1 MNRIICLII
10 SLVGYCGL
18 WASPVVVEV
27 SPQPGN
33 DNQNMIA
40 SIEKASLYKGKPVV
54 IKLHPGVYDFSRSE
68 SQEKLY
74 YVSRIGESQSG
85 KAYCFVAEGSGEC
98 ND

>member
-40 SIEKASLYKGKPVV
+40 SIEKVSLYKGKPVV
-54 IKLHPGVYDFSRSE
+54 IKLHPGVYDLAVPNPRRNCIMYPI
-68 SQEKLY
+68 QLQNR
-74 YVSRIGESQSG
+74 RIPIR
-85 KAYCFVAEGSGEC
+85 
-98 ND
+98 